1 MTEVNLFASLKRRRQ
16 RRDTALAV
24 YNAIVA
30 RAREPDL
37 FAAWSVPDTLDG
49 RFELLALHA
58 FLVMN
63 RLKREPSAK
72 EFAQTLFDIMFADLD
87 RAVREMGSTDTGVG
101 KRVKAMARGFY
112 GRAAAYD
119 KGLADETELEAALRR
134 NLFGTAQPAPDQV
147 AAAARYLRA
156 QVAALAAVPVE
167 TFLAGQAPFAPWR

>member
-1 MTEVNLFASLKRRRQ
+1 MFASLKNRRS
-16 RRDTALAV
+16 RRDAALAA
-24 YNAIVA
+24 YTAIVA
-30 RAREPDL
+30 RARDPGL

-63 RLKREPSAK
+63 RLKREPAAK
-72 EFAQTLFDIMFADLD
+72 DFAQSLFDIMFADLD

-112 GRAAAYD
+112 GRVAAYD

-134 NLFGTAQPAPDQV
+134 NLFGTVQPAPESV

-156 QVAALAAVPVE
+156 QVAALAAVPAE